1 MRALENDQFTRKK
14 KKKNKMGQ
22 KSTPTSLRLGLNRH
36 FSHTWFADR
45 LFASLLHQ
53 QKTCQEFLQT
63 LFKSIGIRTER
74 SHVQQA
80 PQSIKLHSFF
90 CDPRV
95 FESQYQTKLASLV
108 TTPFFQN
115 ASKFFIFS
123 PNQPQKQYSWFLTQ
137 QQKTWDEARHYV
149 VMNFFLLHYHKTKSK
164 KMSVYQIPME
174 TQNHIV
180 FGNYKKTTSK
190 AREVQFYQNHISQI
204 LTHYTKSEAS
214 WHPIKVKSPTK
225 TAHFIAHQA
234 ANQFEQ
240 NISFRQIFKY
250 LVQTVKKEKTIQ
262 GFKMTCAGRLGG
274 AEMARV
280 ESKRF
285 GQTSLHTFFQKIE
298 YASVC
303 AYTPYGL
310 IGVKVWVSY
319 KPRT

>member
-1 MRALENDQFTRKK
+1 
-14 KKKNKMGQ
+14 MGQ

-45 LFASLLHQ
+45 LFASLRTK
-53 QKTCQEFLQT
+53 KTCQEFLQT
-63 LFKSIGIRTER
+63 LFKPLGSEPKDLMFNK
-74 SHVQQA
+74 S
-80 PQSIKLHSFF
+80 QSIKLHSFF

-250 LVQTVKKEKTIQ
+250 LVQTEKRKQ
-262 GFKMTCAGRLGG
+262 FK
-274 AEMARV
+274 
-280 ESKRF
+280 
-285 GQTSLHTFFQKIE
+285 
-298 YASVC
+298 
-303 AYTPYGL
+303 GL
-310 IGVKVWVSY
+310 
-319 KPRT
+319 

>member
-1 MRALENDQFTRKK
+1 MRALENDQCTRKK

-164 KMSVYQIPME
+164 KMSVYKIP
-174 TQNHIV
+174 
-180 FGNYKKTTSK
+180 
-190 AREVQFYQNHISQI
+190 
-204 LTHYTKSEAS
+204 
-214 WHPIKVKSPTK
+214 
-225 TAHFIAHQA
+225 
-234 ANQFEQ
+234 
-240 NISFRQIFKY
+240 
-250 LVQTVKKEKTIQ
+250 
-262 GFKMTCAGRLGG
+262 
-274 AEMARV
+274 
-280 ESKRF
+280 
-285 GQTSLHTFFQKIE
+285 
-298 YASVC
+298 
-303 AYTPYGL
+303 
-310 IGVKVWVSY
+310 VSY
-319 KPRT
+319 THLTLPTNPRV